1 MVALG
6 ISEPLILTTIGHFEF
21 YGLAPRA
28 KFENVQNDENVEET
42 CQRGRRAAKKK
53 ACQKIKNFNSH
64 TFPRRFRH
72 ARFDQEFFTK

>member
-28 KFENVQNDENVEET
+28 KFENEKNDKIVEET
-42 CQRGRRAAKKK
+42 CQRGRRAARKK
-53 ACQKIKNFNSH
+53 AFQQLKNFNSH
-64 TFPRRFRH
+64 TFPRRFRPY
-72 ARFDQEFFTK
+72 FFPPVIL